1 MRRTETRAVR
11 KLVLPPPQARKF
23 PAHQLHREIQEF
35 NLSPLLLSHNSSV
48 WPLPQGSTRQVRVA
62 GWQSAAQRERGHPCQ
77 GTLPML
83 LLPSP
88 ARFVPRG
95 GMLHMARC
103 SPAPGAVVYLSR
115 VSSSPVWEQH
125 QPLCYTPAPWCSHS
139 SPSWIYPRNTHCT
152 HSASSKRFPMFF
164 RGSAAGF

>member
-1 MRRTETRAVR
+1 MRITETRAVR
-11 KLVLPPPQARKF
+11 KLVLPSPQARKF
-23 PAHQLHREIQEF
+23 PAHRLHREIQEF

-48 WPLPQGSTRQVRVA
+48 WPLPRGSARQARVA

-77 GTLPML
+77 GTLPVL

-95 GMLHMARC
+95 GMLHVARC

-125 QPLCYTPAPWCSHS
+125 QPLCYTPAPWCSQLL
-139 SPSWIYPRNTHCT
+139 PKLDLAP
-152 HSASSKRFPMFF
+152 
-164 RGSAAGF
+164 